1 MVVAF
6 DVRVSGRVQGVGYR
20 YYARA
25 CAHTAGVAG
34 YVRNVPNGMV
44 EAVIVGSAEACEEM
58 LRALRKGPLGGRV
71 DDVKAHRL
79 SPPPRYD
86 EFRVTY

>member
-25 CAHTAGVAG
+25 SAHTAGVTG
-34 YVRNVPNGMV
+34 YVRNVPNGTV
-44 EAVIVGSAEACEEM
+44 EAVIVGPAEACEDM
-58 LRALRKGPLGGRV
+58 LAALRKGPRGGRV
-71 DDVKAHRL
+71 DAVSAQPL
-79 SPPPRYD
+79 SPPPRYED
-86 EFRVTY
+86 FRVTF